1 MHSKSYW
8 KSTFP
13 FMQNVELRFI
23 VLRVMRLRIPK
34 PGSFLNCV
42 DSSETRTVLKPESAT
57 AKY

>member
-34 PGSFLNCV
+34 SGSFLNCV
-42 DSSETRTVLKPESAT
+42 DGSETRKVLKPGQF
-57 AKY
+57 